1 MEPRDDSALTE
12 SHTILCLDD
21 EENILSA
28 LKRVFRKE
36 PYQVV
41 TTTSAAEALAL
52 LENQPIDLII
62 SDHRMPEMAG
72 TVFLAR
78 AKQLRPQ
85 TARLMLSGYADMQAA
100 MDAINACEV
109 HRFIAKPWN
118 DDDLRLTVRQALRQC
133 EVMALNRELTDL
145 VKQQNQE
152 MFEATRALEA
162 KVRERTAELE
172 QKNHDVAVLYRRL
185 EVSFSATLRAFM
197 GIMELKS
204 PALVGHARRVSEL
217 AAQVAAHM
225 NLSEEDRSHCEIGA
239 LLMDIGA
246 IGFPDDL
253 LKQHETD
260 MDNLARSLWQ
270 KHPFLGESSLQG
282 IEQLR
287 AVSVVIRTHHE
298 RFDGRGFPDGL
309 TGDDIPLAS
318 RVVAACDFFEGL
330 ANPAEVVNRI
340 PLTKALACM
349 SRESGSRFDPVVVE
363 ALFRVVAGRDTGRQP
378 GEVRVGVG
386 DLAEGMVL
394 ARDLMTSKG
403 VLLMAGGTKLTPAHL
418 QKILSFH
425 QLDPVGE
432 DVYIRS
438 ARAA

>member
-1 MEPRDDSALTE
+1 MEPRDDAALTE

-52 LENQPIDLII
+52 LESQPIDLII
-62 SDHRMPEMAG
+62 SDHRMPEMEG

-78 AKQLRPQ
+78 AKALKPQ

-118 DDDLRLTVRQALRQC
+118 DDDLRLTVRQALRQG
-133 EVMALNRELTDL
+133 EVMALNRELADL

-152 MFEATRALEA
+152 MFEATRTLEA
-162 KVRERTAELE
+162 TVRERTSEIE
-172 QKNHDVAVLYRRL
+172 QKNRDIEGLYHRLQANFVA
-185 EVSFSATLRAFM
+185 TIQAFM

-204 PALVGHARRVSEL
+204 PSLVGHSRRVSHL
-217 AAQVAAHM
+217 ATRVAAHL
-225 NLSEEDRSHCEIGA
+225 NVSEADRSLCEIGA

-246 IGFPDDL
+246 IGLPDDFFKKREADL
-253 LKQHETD
+253 
-260 MDNLARSLWQ
+260 DNLARALWQ
-270 KHPFLGESSLQG
+270 KHPFLGEASLQG

-298 RFDGRGFPDGL
+298 RFDGRGFPDGV
-309 TGDDIPLAS
+309 TGEDIPFAA
-318 RVVAACDFFEGL
+318 RVVAVCDLFESL
-330 ANPAEVVNRI
+330 SNPPEGVDRS
-340 PLTKALACM
+340 PLNKIVAQM
-349 SRESGSRFDPVVVE
+349 RRESGSRFDPTVVE
-363 ALFRVVAGRDTGRQP
+363 ALLGVVQGADSGRQP
-378 GEVRVGVG
+378 GETET
-386 DLAEGMVL
+386 DLAELAEGMVL
-394 ARDLMTSKG
+394 ARDLVTSRG
-403 VLLMAGGTKLTPAHL
+403 VLLMPSGTRINAAHL
-418 QKILSFH
+418 EKIRAFH
-425 QLDPVGE
+425 RVDPVA
-432 DVYIRS
+432 DSVYIRTML
-438 ARAA
+438 AA